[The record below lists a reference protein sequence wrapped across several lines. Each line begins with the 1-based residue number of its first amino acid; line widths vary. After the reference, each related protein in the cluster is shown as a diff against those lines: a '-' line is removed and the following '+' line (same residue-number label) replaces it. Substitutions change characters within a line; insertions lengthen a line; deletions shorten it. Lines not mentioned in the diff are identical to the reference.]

1 MSSLGKPSAKN
12 LTSGPTNIGT
22 PTPPPPRP
30 VASDIKVLLANN
42 PSPIKSQRDTRTWLE
57 KKGWILAAKPYD
69 CRKLVHVL
77 LLVALTSKQQE
88 LRNASIA
95 VALLL
100 DDAILDHV
108 SEAIVDMVVTKA
120 LSRIEGA
127 ATKLNS
133 SADFA
138 AAADA
143 RQAEALLA
151 LDKATERLSGVSASL
166 DALLQSAPANLGN
179 PVEQPPRPTWAAIA
193 ASAPAQRSPTAPH
206 PRANFNPTAS
216 ADDTHLQQW
225 FLCNART
232 VLVVV
237 DPANGTLPTD
247 TSATG
252 NSALRDKLN
261 SHLGDIDQANV
272 AVGTVEEGEEP
283 EHGAPKTHA
292 VGLSYRDCGAYV
304 LEFISA
310 DAANRFCKYSADE
323 TWDVVTA
330 TFSRM
335 ASVKPKTYNIIARF
349 VPCCGRFDPQ
359 DQTHLHT
366 IENKNNLEPNC
377 ITSAAWLKAAE
388 KR

>member
-12 LTSGPTNIGT
+12 LTSGPTNVGT
-22 PTPPPPRP
+22 PTPPPQRP

-42 PSPIKSQRDTRTWLE
+42 PSPIKSQCDAHTWLE

-69 CRKLVHVL
+69 RRKLVHVL
-77 LLVALTSKQQE
+77 LLAALTSKQQE

-100 DDAILDHV
+100 DNAILDHV
-108 SEAIVDMVVTKA
+108 SEAIADLVVTKA

-138 AAADA
+138 AVADA

-166 DALLQSAPANLGN
+166 DALLQSAPANFGN

-193 ASAPAQRSPTAPH
+193 ASASAQRSPTAPH

-216 ADDTHLQQW
+216 TDDTRLQQR
-225 FLCNART
+225 FLRNART

-237 DPANGTLPTD
+237 DPADGTSPMD

-261 SHLGDIDQANV
+261 NHLGDIDQASV
-272 AVGTVEEGEEP
+272 AIGTVEEGEEP
-283 EHGAPKTHA
+283 KHGAPKTHA
-292 VGLSYRDCGAYV
+292 
-304 LEFISA
+304 
-310 DAANRFCKYSADE
+310 
-323 TWDVVTA
+323 
-330 TFSRM
+330 
-335 ASVKPKTYNIIARF
+335 
-349 VPCCGRFDPQ
+349 
-359 DQTHLHT
+359 
-366 IENKNNLEPNC
+366 
-377 ITSAAWLKAAE
+377 
-388 KR
+388 

>member
-30 VASDIKVLLANN
+30 VASDIKVLLAND
-42 PSPIKSQRDTRTWLE
+42 PSPIKSQRDARTWLE
-57 KKGWILAAKPYD
+57 KKGCILVAEPYD
-69 CRKLVHVL
+69 RRKLVHVL
-77 LLVALTSKQQE
+77 LLAALTSKQQE
-88 LRNASIA
+88 LRNTSIA

-100 DDAILDHV
+100 DNVISDHV
-108 SEAIVDMVVTKA
+108 SEAIADMVVTKA

-151 LDKATERLSGVSASL
+151 LDKATEHLSGVSASL

-193 ASAPAQRSPTAPH
+193 ASAPAQRSPTAPQ

-216 ADDTHLQQW
+216 ADDTRLQQW
-225 FLCNART
+225 FLRDART
-232 VLVVV
+232 VLVIV
-237 DPANGTLPTD
+237 DPTDGTSPTD
-247 TSATG
+247 MSATG
-252 NSALRDKLN
+252 NSALHDKLN

-272 AVGTVEEGEEP
+272 AVRTVEEGEEP

-292 VGLSYRDCGAYV
+292 VGLSYRDRGAYV

-310 DAANRFCKYSADE
+310 DATNRFRKYSADE
-323 TWDVVTA
+323 TWDIVTA
-330 TFSRM
+330 TFGRT

-349 VPCCGRFDPQ
+349 VPCHGRFNPQ
-359 DQTHLHT
+359 DQTHLRT
-366 IENKNNLEPNC
+366 IEDENNLEPNS
-377 ITSAAWLKAAE
+377 ITSATWLKAAE